1 MLKITKC
8 FTDWCLPCKTLSK
21 TMSDILP
28 TYDKNVS
35 YAEVNIEDND
45 EIANKYEI
53 RSIPTMIFEH
63 DGKIVCK
70 LVGLHSGNEIK
81 TIIDQYV
88 KV

>member
-35 YAEVNIEDND
+35 YTEVNIEDND
-45 EIANKYEI
+45 EIANKYGI
-53 RSIPTMIFEH
+53 RSIPTMIFEQN
-63 DGKIVCK
+63 GEVVCK
-70 LVGLHSGNEIK
+70 LVGLHSAREIK
-81 TIIDQYV
+81 EIIDRHI
-88 KV
+88 K